1 MAKKIKLTES
11 KDLAFYISDLLL
23 QKKAEDIQIFDLRE
37 KTPVSDFFVI
47 CTASSDIHC
56 KALADFVSVE
66 TKKHGENSWHSEGY
80 TNLSWILL
88 DYVNVVVHIFLKE
101 TRAFYN
107 LEGLWGDAPI
117 TKIHD

>member
-1 MAKKIKLTES
+1 MAKKIKTENS
-11 KDLAFYISDLLL
+11 KDLEFYISDLLL

-56 KALADFVSVE
+56 KALADLVSVE
-66 TKKHGENSWHSEGY
+66 TKKIGQKSWHSEGY
-80 TNLSWILL
+80 SNLSWVLL
-88 DYVNVVVHIFLKE
+88 DYVDVVVHIFLKE

-117 TKIHD
+117 TKISD